1 MNRMKKIFTSIAV
14 IYLLII
20 FQTSFLTHFELCR
33 YSPNLAIIFVV
44 FFNFFE
50 KQEEKNGLMIAGVC
64 GFLLDIFSGK
74 PFGFYTAILLIASLI
89 IKVIVKKYL
98 YLKPSK

>member
-1 MNRMKKIFTSIAV
+1 MKKIFISIGI

-20 FQTSFLTHFELCR
+20 FQTSFLAHFRSYYYLP
-33 YSPNLAIIFVV
+33 SLAIIFVV
-44 FFNFFE
+44 FLNLFE
-50 KQEEKNGLMIAGVC
+50 KQEEKNGLIIAGAC
-64 GFLLDIFSGK
+64 GFFLDIFSGK
-74 PFGFYTAILLIASLI
+74 PLGFYTVILLIASLV

>member
-1 MNRMKKIFTSIAV
+1 MKKVFASIGI

-20 FQTSFLTHFELCR
+20 FQTSFLTHFKLCR
-33 YSPNLAIIFVV
+33 YLPNLAIIFVV

-50 KQEEKNGLMIAGVC
+50 RQEEKNGLIIAGAC

-74 PFGFYTAILLIASLI
+74 PLGFYTAILLIACLI
-89 IKVIVKKYL
+89 IKVFVKKYL
-98 YLKPSK
+98 YLKLSK